1 LEGHRPE
8 KSDRHLSRREIMDE
22 KQGMGT
28 GQAGNVQSNAP
39 NQAGGNG
46 GTAQGNPQGSGGSPE
61 SLVDQARN
69 TAADL
74 AGRASDV
81 AREAYDQGQ
90 RYVRQAGDRY
100 PQAQRY
106 YQRATQSIGH
116 QVTEAPLVSLLAVG
130 AVGLGMAWL
139 IGGLSRSQ
147 ERAPPRGR
155 TGRDSPGQRSGK
167 PLIESDRVE
176 GTAVYDP
183 SGKRIG
189 TVERVMIDK
198 ISGRMAYAVMSFGGF
213 FGVGANEYAVPWRML
228 DYDPHLGGYRVQI
241 TAEQLRRAPSLSRA
255 RGQDWPDR
263 ESEQDLHDY
272 YQVTYYWVLA

>member
-1 LEGHRPE
+1 
-8 KSDRHLSRREIMDE
+8 MDE
-22 KQGMGT
+22 KQGMGA
-28 GQAGNVQSNAP
+28 GQAGNVQSDAP
-39 NQAGGNG
+39 NQAGGNSP
-46 GTAQGNPQGSGGSPE
+46 NPQGSGGSPE

-74 AGRASDV
+74 ADRASDV

-106 YQRATQSIGH
+106 YQRATQTIGH
-116 QVTEAPLVSLLAVG
+116 QVTESPLMSLLAVG
-130 AVGLGMAWL
+130 AVGLGMAWV

-147 ERAPPRGR
+147 ERAPSR
-155 TGRDSPGQRSGK
+155 TRRRRNFPGQHSGK

-176 GTAVYDP
+176 GTAVYDR

-198 ISGRMAYAVMSFGGF
+198 ISGRVAYAVMSLGGF
-213 FGVGANEYAVPWRML
+213 FGVGANEYAVP
-228 DYDPHLGGYRVQI
+228 
-241 TAEQLRRAPSLSRA
+241 
-255 RGQDWPDR
+255 
-263 ESEQDLHDY
+263 
-272 YQVTYYWVLA
+272 